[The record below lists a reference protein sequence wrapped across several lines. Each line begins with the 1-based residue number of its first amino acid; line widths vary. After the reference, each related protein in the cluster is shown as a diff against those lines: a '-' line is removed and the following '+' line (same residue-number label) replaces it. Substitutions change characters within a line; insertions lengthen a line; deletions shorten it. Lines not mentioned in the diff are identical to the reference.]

1 MYNPFVEF
9 ATFSSIK
16 EKTMSVK
23 IIIDST
29 TDISPAL
36 RSRCAV
42 VPLSVRF
49 GDMEYIDGV
58 TIDHVTF
65 YEKLLESKELPT
77 TSQPTPDAFSKAY
90 AEALAEHD
98 EVLVLTLSSVLSG
111 TYQSA
116 TIAAMDYPGKVTVV
130 DTRNVSIGA
139 GILTEL
145 ALNMA
150 HQGKNAQEIAEN
162 ITIMREKVAIFAIVD
177 TLEYLKKGGRI
188 SKTVAFAGELL
199 SVKPLICIADGEIK
213 MVGKAR
219 GIKQANALLNKLF
232 LEAGD
237 VDHTKPILLGYT
249 GLSDIPVKK
258 YAQESDG
265 LWESYQDRTCPIGCT
280 IGTHGGPGAYAAACF
295 IK

>member
-1 MYNPFVEF
+1 
-9 ATFSSIK
+9 
-16 EKTMSVK
+16 MSVK

-29 TDISPAL
+29 TDAVPQV
-36 RSRCAV
+36 RSRCTV
-42 VPLSVRF
+42 VPLCVRF
-49 GDMEYIDGV
+49 GDKEYIDGV

-65 YEKLLESKELPT
+65 YEKLMQSAQLPT

-90 AEALAEHD
+90 EEALADHD
-98 EVLVLTLSSVLSG
+98 EVLVLTLSSALSG

-116 TIAAMDYPGKVTVV
+116 TIAATDYPGKVWVV
-130 DTRNVSIGA
+130 DTRNIAIGS

-145 ALNMA
+145 ALDLA
-150 HQGKNAQEIAEN
+150 DQGKKASEIAEIIEN
-162 ITIMREKVAIFAIVD
+162 ERSKVRFFAMVD

-199 SVKPLICIADGEIK
+199 SMKPLICIDDGEIK
-213 MVGKAR
+213 MAGKAR
-219 GIKQANALLNKLF
+219 GVKQANSQLNKLF
-232 LEAGD
+232 CQAGEID
-237 VDHTKPILLGYT
+237 TDKPVLLGYT

-258 YAQESDG
+258 YAEESDG
-265 LWESYQDRTCPIGCT
+265 LWETSQDRICHIGCT